1 MELRQLTTDCE
12 RQIFGRCLAKAR
24 ETRGVGFRETAQSR
38 FAMAHL
44 MFGNVYAIFEN
55 DNEPVDRMLG
65 GFIVHDLATLPQSFP
80 KPDLSYLPAHE
91 VIEGSELWSLSRG
104 TAGVARKIAPVIA
117 GVLQVKAILLYPMVQ
132 PLDQTEPH
140 RQVGFTCAS
149 EPMVSPY
156 AQTLEGGPVWVQP
169 MILQGEMLAAYVRWG
184 FQSLFTSAEGR
195 LALRFDKPAS
205 SRPAASQS
213 LASIADSASAAS
225 PAGESRIE
233 SANGNSVAAA

>member
-12 RQIFGRCLAKAR
+12 RRIFAECLAKAR
-24 ETRGVGFRETAQSR
+24 ATRGIGFRETPQSR

-55 DNEPVDRMLG
+55 DHEPVEGMLG

-80 KPDLSYLPAHE
+80 KPDLSHLPAHA

-117 GVLQVKAILLYPMVQ
+117 GVLPVKAILLYPMVQ
-132 PLDQTEPH
+132 PLDQTQPH
-140 RQVGFTCAS
+140 LQVGFTCAS

-169 MILQGEMLAAYVRWG
+169 MILQGEKLEAYVRWG
-184 FQSLFTSAEGR
+184 FQSLFTSEGER
-195 LALRFDKPAS
+195 LTLRFDKPAA

-213 LASIADSASAAS
+213 MAPIADSASAAS
-225 PAGESRIE
+225 LAGQSRIDSG
-233 SANGNSVAAA
+233 SATSAVAP

>member
-12 RQIFGRCLAKAR
+12 RRIFGDCLAKAR
-24 ETRGVGFRETAQSR
+24 ATRGVGFRETAQSR

-55 DNEPVDRMLG
+55 DNEPVERMLG

-80 KPDLSYLPAHE
+80 KPDLSDLPGHA

-104 TAGVARKIAPVIA
+104 TAGVARRIAPVIA

-140 RQVGFTCAS
+140 LQVGYTCAS

-169 MILQGEMLAAYVRWG
+169 MILQGEKLEAYVRWG
-184 FQSLFTSAEGR
+184 FQSLFTSGGDR
-195 LALRFDKPAS
+195 LTLRFDKPAS
-205 SRPAASQS
+205 SRPAASQTP
-213 LASIADSASAAS
+213 ASIADSAGATSLSA
-225 PAGESRIE
+225 ESRTD
-233 SANGNSVAAA
+233 SLNANRAVAP

>member
-1 MELRQLTTDCE
+1 MELRQLTSDCE
-12 RQIFGRCLAKAR
+12 RRIFGDCLAKAR
-24 ETRGVGFRETAQSR
+24 ATRGVGFRETAQSR

-55 DNEPVDRMLG
+55 DNEPVEKMLG

-80 KPDLSYLPAHE
+80 KPDLSHLPGQA

-104 TAGVARKIAPVIA
+104 TAGVARRIAPVIA

-140 RQVGFTCAS
+140 LQVGYTCAS

-169 MILQGEMLAAYVRWG
+169 MILQGEKLEAYVRWG
-184 FQSLFTSAEGR
+184 FQSLFTSGGER
-195 LALRFDKPAS
+195 LTLRFDKPAS
-205 SRPAASQS
+205 RPAAGHSP
-213 LASIADSASAAS
+213 ASIAASASAAS
-225 PAGESRIE
+225 HAGQSRTD
-233 SANGNSVAAA
+233 SDNANGAVAP